1 MLFII
6 QNDTVDGAQEE
17 EEAER
22 EETKLKSK
30 RGEKRTNTQQQ
41 QDNTQQ
47 TSSGPS
53 VTCKS
58 PRSDPFVIQFGLG
71 ENEPHREKTGLR
83 GFQPAYTQTGLY
95 SHRRKLEA

>member
-6 QNDTVDGAQEE
+6 QNDTVDGAQE

-58 PRSDPFVIQFGLG
+58 PRSDPFVSPFGLG
-71 ENEPHREKTGLR
+71 EFMVLIALHSDLAHVHVYWFT
-83 GFQPAYTQTGLY
+83 A
-95 SHRRKLEA
+95 